1 MGKKAAR
8 KAISSFRQH
17 KEDEKKLREKTQFQK
32 SLALERYIPR
42 KYEGPKSSLFLN
54 FEGNRSVSH
63 DVNDDA
69 WILRVV
75 TPSSARID

>member
-8 KAISSFRQH
+8 KAIFSFRRH

-32 SLALERYIPR
+32 SLASKRYITQ
-42 KYEGPKSSLFLN
+42 KYEGPKSSLSLN
-54 FEGNRSVSH
+54 SEGNCSASH

-69 WILRVV
+69 WIL
-75 TPSSARID
+75 